1 MPDPLTK
8 LLRAIL
14 PKATAEE
21 VAEAAERLG
30 HLMESG
36 ATWVGDTAG
45 ETVRKMEHVLSGG
58 DVTPRTTPALPH
70 TVEDLVWV
78 KVTRAL
84 APRVGEIRA
93 RARALREEP
102 EQREDVVALTRDVDW
117 LVAELGSSWAREVA
131 LRVARMENPPPAPPA
146 P

>member
-14 PKATAEE
+14 PKATAQE

-30 HLMESG
+30 SLLETG

-45 ETVRKMEHVLSGG
+45 ETVRKVENVLSGG
-58 DVTPRTTPALPH
+58 DVTPRAAPALPH
-70 TVEDLVWV
+70 TVEDLLWV

-84 APRVGEIRA
+84 APRVSEIRV
-93 RARALREEP
+93 RARVLREEP
-102 EQREDVVALTRDVDW
+102 DAREDVVALARDVDW
-117 LVAELGSSWAREVA
+117 LVGELGSAWAREVA
-131 LRVARMENPPPAPPA
+131 LRAARMETPPMPPT

>member
-1 MPDPLTK
+1 MPDPLTR

-30 HLMESG
+30 SLIESG

-45 ETVRKMEHVLSGG
+45 ETVRKVESVLSGG
-58 DVTPRTTPALPH
+58 DVTPRAMPALPP
-70 TVEDLVWV
+70 TMEDLVWL

-84 APRVGEIRA
+84 APRVGEIQA
-93 RARALREEP
+93 RARALRAEPDAREE
-102 EQREDVVALTRDVDW
+102 VIALAQDVDW
-117 LVAELGSSWAREVA
+117 LVGELGSAWAREVA
-131 LRVARMENPPPAPPA
+131 LRAARTEPPPASPDP
-146 P
+146 

>member
-14 PKATAEE
+14 PKATAQE

-30 HLMESG
+30 SVIETG
-36 ATWVGDTAG
+36 AAWVGDTAG
-45 ETVRKMEHVLSGG
+45 ETVRKVENVLSGG
-58 DVTPRTTPALPH
+58 DVTPRAAPALPH
-70 TVEDLVWV
+70 TVEDLLWV

-84 APRVGEIRA
+84 APRVSEIRA

-102 EQREDVVALTRDVDW
+102 DAREDVVALARDVDW

-131 LRVARMENPPPAPPA
+131 LRAARIETPPPPTP
-146 P
+146 

>member
-14 PKATAEE
+14 PQATAQE

-30 HLMESG
+30 SLFETG

-45 ETVRKMEHVLSGG
+45 ETVRKVENVLSGG
-58 DVTPRTTPALPH
+58 DVTPRAAPALPH
-70 TVEDLVWV
+70 TVEDLLWV

-84 APRVGEIRA
+84 APRVSEIRA
-93 RARALREEP
+93 RARVLREEP
-102 EQREDVVALTRDVDW
+102 DAREDVVVLTRDVDW
-117 LVAELGSSWAREVA
+117 LVGELGSAWAREVA
-131 LRVARMENPPPAPPA
+131 LRAARMETPPAPPA

>member
-1 MPDPLTK
+1 MPDPLTR

-30 HLMESG
+30 TLIESG

-45 ETVRKMEHVLSGG
+45 ETVRKVESVLSGG
-58 DVTPRTTPALPH
+58 DVTPRAMPALPT
-70 TVEDLVWV
+70 TVEDLVWL

-84 APRVGEIRA
+84 APRVGEIQA
-93 RARALREEP
+93 RARALRSEP
-102 EQREDVVALTRDVDW
+102 ALREARGALTQDIDW
-117 LVAELGSSWAREVA
+117 LVGELGSAWAREVA
-131 LRVARMENPPPAPPA
+131 LRAARTETPPPAP
-146 P
+146 

>member
-14 PKATAEE
+14 PKATAQE

-30 HLMESG
+30 SFIESG
-36 ATWVGDTAG
+36 AAWVGDTAG
-45 ETVRKMEHVLSGG
+45 ETVRKVENVLSGG
-58 DVTPRTTPALPH
+58 DVTPRAIPALPP
-70 TVEDLVWV
+70 TLEDLLWL

-84 APRVGEIRA
+84 APRVGEIQA
-93 RARALREEP
+93 RARALRVEP
-102 EQREDVVALTRDVDW
+102 DAREDVVALTRDVDW
-117 LVAELGSSWAREVA
+117 LVGELGSAWAREVA
-131 LRVARMENPPPAPPA
+131 LRAARTETPPAPPG

>member
-14 PKATAEE
+14 PKATAQE

-30 HLMESG
+30 SLLETG

-45 ETVRKMEHVLSGG
+45 ETVRKVENVLSGG
-58 DVTPRTTPALPH
+58 DVTPRVVPALPH
-70 TVEDLVWV
+70 TVEDLLWV

-84 APRVGEIRA
+84 APRVSEIRV
-93 RARALREEP
+93 RARVLREEP
-102 EQREDVVALTRDVDW
+102 DAREDVVALARDVDW
-117 LVAELGSSWAREVA
+117 LVGELGSAWAREVA
-131 LRVARMENPPPAPPA
+131 LRAARMETPPMPPT

>member
-1 MPDPLTK
+1 MPDPLTR

-30 HLMESG
+30 SLIESG

-45 ETVRKMEHVLSGG
+45 ETVRKVESVLSGG
-58 DVTPRTTPALPH
+58 DVTPRAMPALPP
-70 TVEDLVWV
+70 TVEDLVWL

-84 APRVGEIRA
+84 APRVGEVI
-93 RARALREEP
+93 ALA
-102 EQREDVVALTRDVDW
+102 QDVDW
-117 LVAELGSSWAREVA
+117 LVGELGSAWAREVA
-131 LRVARMENPPPAPPA
+131 LRAARTEPPPASPDP
-146 P
+146 

>member
-14 PKATAEE
+14 PKATAQE

-30 HLMESG
+30 SLFETG

-45 ETVRKMEHVLSGG
+45 ETVRKVENVLSGG
-58 DVTPRTTPALPH
+58 DVTPRAAPALPH
-70 TVEDLVWV
+70 TVEDLLWV

-84 APRVGEIRA
+84 APRVSEIRA
-93 RARALREEP
+93 RARLLREEP
-102 EQREDVVALTRDVDW
+102 DAREDVVVLTRDVDW
-117 LVAELGSSWAREVA
+117 LVGELGSAWAREVA
-131 LRVARMENPPPAPPA
+131 LRAARMETQPAPPA

>member
-14 PKATAEE
+14 PKATAQE

-30 HLMESG
+30 SVIETG
-36 ATWVGDTAG
+36 AAWVGDTAG
-45 ETVRKMEHVLSGG
+45 ETVRRVENVLSGG
-58 DVTPRTTPALPH
+58 DVTPRAAPALPH
-70 TVEDLVWV
+70 TVEDLLWV

-84 APRVGEIRA
+84 APRVSEIQA

-102 EQREDVVALTRDVDW
+102 DAREDVVALARDVDW

-131 LRVARMENPPPAPPA
+131 LRAARIETPPAPTP
-146 P
+146 